1 MANAE
6 ARYYLT
12 TERSGA
18 GDEIVDD
25 DAEDEELAGELLMMM
40 SDPFAVSRYTFSP
53 VMIEL
58 VLEALVMCCPD
69 PMGYLRRRMLE

>member
-12 TERSGA
+12 TEQAAA
-18 GDEIVDD
+18 GDEIADD
-25 DAEDEELAGELLMMM
+25 DAGEEELPAELLMMM

-53 VMIEL
+53 VIIEL